1 MHGKRIG
8 VAARAESDAAE
19 GASTEVETEKRNP
32 RPNLAPLI
40 FGIPVVAGLYFA
52 KTGTGAAC
60 QAENIFQSLKG
71 TAAVTALSSVVMFW
85 ASIRVGMARMK
96 FKVMPPETT
105 GPPVF
110 TQTFRAQ
117 QNMMESLVQFL
128 PALWT
133 FSLYVSAPV
142 ATALGLVYLIG
153 RVWYTIGYSN
163 ENPSKRFPG
172 FAMAAL
178 STLTLAFGSAIAL
191 LPSLF

>member
-1 MHGKRIG
+1 
-8 VAARAESDAAE
+8 VVVRAESEASE
-19 GASTEVETEKRNP
+19 GASAEVETEKRNP

-40 FGIPVVAGLYFA
+40 FGAPMLVGLYFA
-52 KTGTGAAC
+52 RTGTGAAC
-60 QAENIFQSLKG
+60 QAENIFQSLRG

-85 ASIRVGMARMK
+85 VSIRVGMARMK

-105 GPPVF
+105 GPPIF

-133 FSLYVSAPV
+133 FALYVSAPV
-142 ATALGLVYLIG
+142 ATAFGLVYLIG

-163 ENPSKRFPG
+163 ENPGKRFPG
-172 FAMAAL
+172 FAMATL
-178 STLTLAFGSAIAL
+178 SSLTLAFGSVFAL
-191 LPSLF
+191 FPSLL